1 MLWHQY
7 QLKYQFLHS
16 NPVMYTSQH
25 KFFPSEEQKS
35 LQWAIMGYLTIK
47 ESSFVTHFLKY

>member
-47 ESSFVTHFLKY
+47 ESSFVTHFLK